1 MITQNDVEKFTK
13 IRDDILIDEDSNL
26 SLEQFFDELFEREN
40 VRDEESQN
48 KLYSIVTYK
57 VAINDLYEATKRLIK
72 AKVDPLTV

>member
-13 IRDDILIDEDSNL
+13 IRDDILIDEDNNS
-26 SLEQFFDELFEREN
+26 SLEQFFDELFKREN